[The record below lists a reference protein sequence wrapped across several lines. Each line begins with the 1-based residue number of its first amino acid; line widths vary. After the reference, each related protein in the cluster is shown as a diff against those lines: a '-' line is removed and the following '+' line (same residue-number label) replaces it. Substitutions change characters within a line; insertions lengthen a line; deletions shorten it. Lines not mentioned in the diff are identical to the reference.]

1 LLRYSIQVTNDNA
14 IYALTQAGYDAQ
26 FLQGTLINK
35 TSADDDDKDRITE
48 PHTVE
53 RVRALAEAKGHG
65 GRFHVTHGCHVTH
78 DDFCVSNELRDWQ
91 AERVVMT
98 KKKKIAIQL
107 QHAEEIALQ
116 IVAQGKLIM
125 SLTVNDLDSLLAWH
139 QVPKKAGA
147 KKADKLEQWR
157 AILADGRTP
166 PPIARWTDDDEQRQ
180 LGVMSDD
187 IDIEGTHYGRELA
200 LKERELEAILNNM
213 SQEKREELGPK
224 LDELD
229 AEESAIAT
237 LHAPGTAS
245 ADGETRYA

>member
-1 LLRYSIQVTNDNA
+1 MRVIGDGCDDDETLLRYSIQVANDNA

-26 FLQGTLINK
+26 FLQATLINK
-35 TSADDDDKDRITE
+35 TAADDDNKQITE

-78 DDFCVSNELRDWQ
+78 DDFFVSNELRDRQ

-98 KKKKIAIQL
+98 KKKKITIQL
-107 QHAEEIALQ
+107 QRAEEIALQ
-116 IVAQGKLIM
+116 IVAQGKPIM

-166 PPIARWTDDDEQRQ
+166 PPIALWTDDDE
-180 LGVMSDD
+180 
-187 IDIEGTHYGRELA
+187 
-200 LKERELEAILNNM
+200 ERLLV
-213 SQEKREELGPK
+213 
-224 LDELD
+224 
-229 AEESAIAT
+229 
-237 LHAPGTAS
+237 
-245 ADGETRYA
+245 